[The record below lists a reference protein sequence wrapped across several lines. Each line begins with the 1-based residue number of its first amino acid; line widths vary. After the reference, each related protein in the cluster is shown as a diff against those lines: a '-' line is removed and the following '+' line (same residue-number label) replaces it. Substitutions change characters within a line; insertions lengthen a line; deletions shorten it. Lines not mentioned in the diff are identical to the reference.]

1 MMEDKYG
8 HTDYLQYESGEL
20 DPRSVEYCS
29 YILEALE
36 TGQPFRFN
44 GNVMNDGYIANLPRE
59 TAAWRCRSTQIGWA
73 CTRCRWGACRV
84 RWRP

>member
-8 HTDYLQYESGEL
+8 QTDYLQYESGEL
-20 DPRSVEYCS
+20 APRSVEYCS

-36 TGQPFRFN
+36 TGKPFRFN
-44 GNVMNDGYIANLPRE
+44 GNVMNDGLIANLPRDCCVE
-59 TAAWRCRSTQIGWA
+59 VPVYADRLGVHPVQV
-73 CTRCRWGACRV
+73 GACRV